1 MSGIIY
7 SVEEYKLSDSGIMLL
22 LTQKEKNIYFA
33 K

>member
-7 SVEEYKLSDSGIMLL
+7 SVEEYKLSDNGIMLL